1 MKKKWLAVFFVCI
14 GLCLS
19 ACGTNESE
27 MDQNSLGRENDSDY
41 ETEINANEED
51 YTEDVSEAETDYDME
66 DADDQGAETDYD
78 MEDTDAQETEQTT
91 GEEEHI
97 SSEPSG
103 LIILDDTTD
112 ADAFRIVSIQPES
125 GEQQEIASFVVAGIN
140 QEEEFFYQVLTD
152 PFVLSDSMKQKISY
166 DYTKLAA
173 TKFFRND
180 MESHAG
186 WLENDGTFL
195 DVTEKL
201 GLQSKSDFD
210 DPVYY
215 KAIGFTEDGYFMFC
229 DSDHDYYVPLD
240 NLSSGFVEEGSPF
253 PHEDTLD
260 DFFRNNLN
268 YFGRA
273 LLTDWVND
281 HVFLYQNE
289 KYMCRFV
296 SGSVHSYIGDLETGE
311 MTEYIPGSK
320 DTWNG
325 VVSPDGK
332 TIAFMSNASGDTAI
346 YFIPVAGGEPVEL
359 RTDMEFSNPW
369 RVDEGFCAMLID
381 WR

>member
-1 MKKKWLAVFFVCI
+1 MKKKCLAIFIVCI
-14 GLCLS
+14 GLCFS

-27 MDQNSLGRENDSDY
+27 TDQNSGGQENDSDY
-41 ETEINANEED
+41 ETETDEDVSYGTETNTDEED
-51 YTEDVSEAETDYDME
+51 YVEDISEAETDYDME
-66 DADDQGAETDYD
+66 DTDV
-78 MEDTDAQETEQTT
+78 QETEETT

-103 LIILDDTTD
+103 LIILNDTKD
-112 ADAFRIVSIQPES
+112 AGAIKIVSVQPES
-125 GEQQEIASFVVAGIN
+125 GEQQEIASFFVAGMGLN
-140 QEEEFFYQVLTD
+140 REGYFYQWLSE
-152 PFVLSDSMKQKISY
+152 PIVLSDSMKQKFSY

-173 TKFFRND
+173 TKTFTND

-186 WLENDGTFL
+186 WIENDGTFF

-210 DPVYY
+210 DPVHY

-240 NLSSGFVEEGSPF
+240 NLSSGSIEEGSLF
-253 PHEDTLD
+253 SYEDALD
-260 DFFRNNLN
+260 DFFHDNLG
-268 YFGRA
+268 YA
-273 LLTDWVND
+273 SPLLTDWVND
-281 HVFLYQNE
+281 HVFVYQNE
-289 KYMCRFV
+289 KHTDYLGA
-296 SGSVHSYIGDLETGE
+296 SSVHSRIGDLETGE
-311 MTEYIPGSK
+311 TTEYIPGSK
-320 DTWNG
+320 YTWDG

-346 YFIPVAGGEPVEL
+346 YTIPVAGGEPVEL
-359 RTDMEFSNPW
+359 HTDMGLSNPSYFN
-369 RVDEGFCAMLID
+369 EEFYTTLID